1 MVQSTID
8 NMRIQ
13 RLYNLWPESRFSDST
28 ISGLNL
34 FHISLVVSVLVLV
47 FPHGDG
53 VAQSGV
59 VKIGV
64 WLGRR
69 DEGETQPSD
78 ISTLYESSVGLAAR
92 KAKTGEDYVH
102 CFD

>member
-1 MVQSTID
+1 MI
-8 NMRIQ
+8 
-13 RLYNLWPESRFSDST
+13 
-28 ISGLNL
+28 
-34 FHISLVVSVLVLV
+34 VLVSCN
-47 FPHGDG
+47 G
-53 VAQSGV
+53 VAQSGL
-59 VKIGV
+59 VKVGV
-64 WLGRR
+64 RLGRR